1 MFSKGWSS
9 SAGTTAYSLLKRRTC
24 SSRLMR
30 RWYRYSRGL
39 ETGQTKV
46 RKTQGVR
53 ASYWAQAAV
62 FSVTFSRLRQISLET
77 RDMRPRHR
85 LAVLATLSLLGAGL
99 WWVSVIAPPGDT
111 VPDDAEAAERSG
123 PQGLS
128 Q

>member
-1 MFSKGWSS
+1 MGPSCRLQRD
-9 SAGTTAYSLLKRRTC
+9 LLKAPAD
-24 SSRLMR
+24 L
-30 RWYRYSRGL
+30 
-39 ETGQTKV
+39 
-46 RKTQGVR
+46 
-53 ASYWAQAAV
+53 
-62 FSVTFSRLRQISLET
+62 LET

-111 VPDDAEAAERSG
+111 VPDDTEAAERSG